1 MEGKKITFE
10 RNATLGK
17 GAYGY
22 VFRGK
27 FEGIQV
33 AVKRVLLDGNIK
45 RNEEECLK
53 KLKHPNIIKL
63 FHSES
68 DDDFIFYALELCDA
82 SLDQLFLGSDDP
94 RKYNGPMPPDIVVF
108 LQLALGLEYI
118 HFNKLIHR
126 DIKPANILI
135 SVRST
140 DRSDEVTIKWADFG
154 LSRAVNERG
163 TFTLSEIKGTAKWR
177 APESLK
183 LLENAQEEDEPRGTV
198 QSDVFVL
205 CLVFGYL
212 LLKGDHLYGSKGDNV
227 EKNIRKGNPVNMQ
240 KINGELRNYY
250 EYDLLRKMLED
261 DPQKRITSKEVVK
274 QLKSINKMLTKKREE
289 ELRQLCAR
297 DSPSDLIEKIKDL
310 IHLGIDVNAKDEIYG
325 RNALHYLCRF
335 NSNSNLIDAIQLL
348 IREGIDVNAKG
359 NDGRNALHYLCRNKT
374 NTSFIGAMQTLI
386 EKGIDVNATNK
397 YGENALHLLCGNYS
411 TSNSKE
417 AIRILIQNGIRVIP
431 NGNDPRS
438 ILRKNNE
445 LSNTEKKEIL
455 KLLDEMKIK
464 FDQRDKLGS
473 GGYGSMFR
481 GELKNDAVCLAVAV
495 KRVLLNEVNANEEKA
510 LRELETHQNI
520 VQLFH
525 CESDD
530 NFRYYAMELC
540 NASLDQLFLNSN
552 NPKKYNGPMPP
563 NIEVFRQ
570 LAEGLKYIHFKQL
583 FHRDIKPE
591 NVLIKRPPRQD
602 DETIIKWADFG
613 LSKDV
618 NERGTRTLSGIKG
631 TNTWFAPESL
641 KNAQEAGELRGTV
654 KSDVFVLGLVVGYL
668 FLNGKHLYGNDEIE
682 IHYNIKEKRPIKI
695 GEIATKLRE
704 CNAYNILSHM
714 LEDDL
719 QIRITSAQVVDELSN
734 SRGTAHTPESNNHL
748 DNFLLDSNRIAREE
762 KSHRIAREEEL
773 RRLCALENSSDLT
786 IEIEN
791 LIKKGIDIK
800 AKDRFRKNALHILCE
815 LNSSS
820 TLIDAII
827 LLIEQGIDVN
837 AKGNHELNALHYL
850 CRNKTNPSF
859 VDAMKTLIEKG
870 IDVNATNKYGEN
882 ALHLLC
888 GNYSTSNSKEAIRI
902 LIQNGIRVIPN
913 GNDPRSI
920 LRKNNEL
927 SNTEKKEILK
937 LLDKAA
943 LTQG

>member
-1 MEGKKITFE
+1 
-10 RNATLGK
+10 
-17 GAYGY
+17 
-22 VFRGK
+22 
-27 FEGIQV
+27 
-33 AVKRVLLDGNIK
+33 
-45 RNEEECLK
+45 
-53 KLKHPNIIKL
+53 
-63 FHSES
+63 
-68 DDDFIFYALELCDA
+68 
-82 SLDQLFLGSDDP
+82 
-94 RKYNGPMPPDIVVF
+94 
-108 LQLALGLEYI
+108 
-118 HFNKLIHR
+118 
-126 DIKPANILI
+126 
-135 SVRST
+135 
-140 DRSDEVTIKWADFG
+140 
-154 LSRAVNERG
+154 
-163 TFTLSEIKGTAKWR
+163 
-177 APESLK
+177 
-183 LLENAQEEDEPRGTV
+183 
-198 QSDVFVL
+198 
-205 CLVFGYL
+205 
-212 LLKGDHLYGSKGDNV
+212 
-227 EKNIRKGNPVNMQ
+227 
-240 KINGELRNYY
+240 
-250 EYDLLRKMLED
+250 
-261 DPQKRITSKEVVK
+261 
-274 QLKSINKMLTKKREE
+274 
-289 ELRQLCAR
+289 
-297 DSPSDLIEKIKDL
+297 
-310 IHLGIDVNAKDEIYG
+310 
-325 RNALHYLCRF
+325 
-335 NSNSNLIDAIQLL
+335 
-348 IREGIDVNAKG
+348 
-359 NDGRNALHYLCRNKT
+359 
-374 NTSFIGAMQTLI
+374 
-386 EKGIDVNATNK
+386 
-397 YGENALHLLCGNYS
+397 
-411 TSNSKE
+411 
-417 AIRILIQNGIRVIP
+417 
-431 NGNDPRS
+431 
-438 ILRKNNE
+438 
-445 LSNTEKKEIL
+445 
-455 KLLDEMKIK
+455 MKIK

-473 GGYGSMFR
+473 GGFGSVFK
-481 GELKNDAVCLAVAV
+481 GEFKNDGVCLAVAV
-495 KRVLLNEVNANEEKA
+495 KRVLLDEVNANEEKA
-510 LRELETHQNI
+510 LRELETHPNI

-540 NASLDQLFLNSN
+540 NASLDQLFLNSE
-552 NPKKYNGPMPP
+552 KKYDGPIPP

-570 LAEGLKYIHFKQL
+570 LAVGLAYIHSKKFI
-583 FHRDIKPE
+583 HRDIKPE

-602 DETIIKWADFG
+602 EETIIKWADFG

-618 NERGTRTLSGIKG
+618 NERGTRRLSGIKG

-641 KNAQEAGELRGTV
+641 KNAQEAGKLRGTV

-668 FLNGKHLYGNDEIE
+668 FLNGEHLYGSEIE
-682 IHYNIKEKRPIKI
+682 VHGNIINQRPIKI
-695 GEIATKLRE
+695 REIATKLRE

-719 QIRITSAQVVDELSN
+719 KIRITSAQVVDELSN

-786 IEIEN
+786 IEIEK

-859 VDAMKTLIEKG
+859 MDAMKTLIEKG

-882 ALHLLC
+882 ALHFLC
-888 GNYSTSNSKEAIRI
+888 GNYSTSNSEEAIRI

-943 LTQG
+943 LAQG